1 MYVRE
6 RDSGMYDIWVYATT
20 KLIAEI
26 PILLLVPFIF
36 LAILYYAIGFEDSLT
51 EFVKFYIILALM
63 IQASTA
69 MGYALSSVFNEVTTA
84 VAFAPIV
91 NMPLSLLGG
100 YMIAL
105 DGIWGRSPQK
115 YIAWLSYI
123 SPVRYGFSGL
133 MTC

>member
-36 LAILYYAIGFEDSLT
+36 LVILYYAIGFEDSLT

-105 DGIWGRSPQK
+105 DGIW
-115 YIAWLSYI
+115 
-123 SPVRYGFSGL
+123 
-133 MTC
+133 